1 MWNNR
6 TLRPA
11 SGLEQTPVP
20 IDELQK
26 VALV

>member
-1 MWNNR
+1 MWNNQ

-11 SGLEQTPVP
+11 SGLRQTPVP
-20 IDELQK
+20 IDEFEK